1 MAKITTIEVQGVG
14 ISLTKRD
21 SNDFI
26 SLTDMAHYKDND
38 PFLVIAHWL
47 RKKDTLEYL
56 GTWEM
61 IHNGNFKP
69 TEFGRFLQEAGTN
82 RFMMSPKKW
91 IESTNAIGVFTKA
104 GKNGGTY
111 AHKDIAFNFG
121 MWLNPVFQLYLI
133 EEFQRLKSEE
143 QKQIGWSAK
152 RELAKINYHIHTSA
166 ISRNLV
172 PPKLTQ
178 NQINYI
184 YANEA
189 VWCSRYSRCRCL
201 RE

>member
-1 MAKITTIEVQGVG
+1 MAKILVKDTNVTVLKINEE
-14 ISLTKRD
+14 D
-21 SNDFI
+21 YI
-26 SLTDMAHYKDND
+26 SLTDIAKYKSDD
-38 PFLVIAHWL
+38 PNAVIANWI
-47 RKKDTLEYL
+47 RNRNTIEFL
-56 GTWEM
+56 GLWE
-61 IHNGNFKP
+61 ILYNPDFKP
-69 TEFGRFLQEAGTN
+69 LEFEGFRKDAGLNSFTL
-82 RFMMSPKKW
+82 SPQKW
-91 IESTNAIGVFTKA
+91 VATTNARGIITRSGRY
-104 GKNGGTY
+104 GGTF
-111 AHKDIAFNFG
+111 AHKDIAFKFANWISVEFE
-121 MWLNPVFQLYLI
+121 LYI
-133 EEFQRLKSEE
+133 VKEFQRLKSEE